1 MHAFSGKRFVTKIS
15 DTDVLLDDFYTK
27 DGERKEIYGNL
38 WGIWDK
44 QEKKW
49 VHESPGVIA
58 EDTNRSVMLDLA
70 DGLNENGYYN
80 GYHAGQ

>member
-1 MHAFSGKRFVTKIS
+1 MYAFSGKRFVTKIS
-15 DTDVLLDDFYTK
+15 EFDVVLDEYYTK
-27 DGERKEIYGNL
+27 DGGRTKVHGNV

-49 VHESPGVIA
+49 VHGQLGIIV

-70 DGLNENGYYN
+70 NILNEEGYYDD
-80 GYHAGQ
+80 YQAG